1 MALPAIP
8 MAVKTAATIL
18 SDEKSRTAAL
28 SLVVGII
35 VAVLLP
41 IILLF
46 SLLLLPMSGLTG
58 GLSEAERSLIA
69 GVRGQYGLDQYI
81 SDSEYLAAEA
91 LDFSGLSFTDGQTE
105 VQYYNQLDS
114 RWKDTIYGD
123 STIGRSGCGPT
134 ALSIAVSSL
143 TDTAVDPVQMSTWAY
158 ENGYKAV
165 GNGSYHS
172 LIPNGAEHFGLTV
185 DYATAQEPQKIVDA
199 LASGKLVIAIM
210 GPGHFTTS
218 GHFITLR
225 GVTAEGEILVADP
238 ASHKRSEQ
246 RWGLEIILS
255 EARVGAAAGGPFWL
269 LSFGDGG

>member
-8 MAVKTAATIL
+8 MAVKTAAAIL
-18 SDEKSRTAAL
+18 SDEKARTAAL
-28 SLVVGII
+28 SLVVGIL

-58 GLSEAERSLIA
+58 GLSEAEMSLIA
-69 GVRGQYGLDQYI
+69 GVRGQYGLDQYL
-81 SDSEYLAAEA
+81 SDSDYFAAEA

-105 VQYYNQLDS
+105 VQYYNQLDG

-143 TDTAVDPVQMSTWAY
+143 TGTAVDPVQMSNWAY

-218 GHFITLR
+218 GHYITLR

-246 RWGLEIILS
+246 SWGLKIILS
-255 EARVGAAAGGPFWL
+255 EARVGAAAGGPFWI
-269 LSFGDGG
+269 LSS